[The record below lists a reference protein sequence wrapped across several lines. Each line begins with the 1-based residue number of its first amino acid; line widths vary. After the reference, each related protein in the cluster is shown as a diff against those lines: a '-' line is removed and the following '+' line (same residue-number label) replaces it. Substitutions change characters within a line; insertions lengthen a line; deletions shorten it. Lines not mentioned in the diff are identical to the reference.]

1 MTKATHIDAHGAFIS
16 EMEATARHFRT
27 SFRCLKAPS
36 SKTLLPAVTTS
47 CLVRA
52 SSFLLLGT
60 ALATRVKVTD
70 ASGFGRSASLSKTD
84 IEQLYRAMIVAEA
97 RCARRGGA
105 YHVRHVTPVQV
116 LQEEFVQ
123 NFQGFSNNYPV
134 LGKYA
139 SHTSHTLFGFVAQY

>member
-1 MTKATHIDAHGAFIS
+1 M
-16 EMEATARHFRT
+16 
-27 SFRCLKAPS
+27 
-36 SKTLLPAVTTS
+36 
-47 CLVRA
+47 
-52 SSFLLLGT
+52 
-60 ALATRVKVTD
+60 KVTD

-105 YHVRHVTPVQV
+105 CHVRHVTTPAQV

-134 LGKYA
+134 LGKCA
-139 SHTSHTLFGFVAQY
+139 SHTSHTLFGFVAQR